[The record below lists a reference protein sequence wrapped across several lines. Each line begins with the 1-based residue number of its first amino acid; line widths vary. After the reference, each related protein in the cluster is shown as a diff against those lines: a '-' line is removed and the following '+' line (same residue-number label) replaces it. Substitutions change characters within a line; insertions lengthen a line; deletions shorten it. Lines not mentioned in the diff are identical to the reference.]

1 MTLFTTLLSAE
12 TRVERLRAEGQL
24 RPFLLIKEGDL
35 YSPWKVYLSVKRAYA
50 TGIFRNIVVEKRR
63 GKTGIILEFKAIPKR
78 VLKKIVV
85 FNPSKYHYPSF
96 LYIRKGDYLESE
108 DILREI
114 KRQKKYLKENG
125 YFLAKLTYE
134 VKSSTLTL
142 YFNPG
147 PRFKINFI
155 SVNSKPVRKFYGLSV
170 GEFYSKRKVQEA
182 LRRARENLKN
192 MGFLRATL
200 SHREKVQGEG
210 VELNITIK
218 KGKKFSI
225 KIKGASVPVKVLLP
239 YWSKKYSKEW
249 SLYEGKT
256 ALKEYLLR
264 KGMYVKNISAEVND
278 YPDLVE
284 VVYRL
289 EGVGKLGGRKILVE
303 GNHHFSTEEIL
314 KILRGK
320 PGLLQGIN
328 LEKLRES
335 LTDLREKY
343 LMEGFRDVSI
353 QWEVRREGVII
364 KINEGQRFFIG
375 NLSFQGNEKISLKEI
390 TRVCGLRQG
399 MPYYNLYVYEAAQ
412 RIRNLYL
419 EKGFRKFE
427 VSYKTVFRDNRADV
441 QFKIREGIRP
451 SLSLFVVFGSA
462 TPRGKRVIKKLLPFK
477 EGEPVNGLLEDEGKL
492 KLEVMGLFTLLEVRE
507 NIWDRHHMDIIV
519 RAEQLPSY
527 LYSFGVG
534 WESRGGPRLS
544 LEVSARNF
552 IMPPMFI
559 NVSMLLG
566 GSQRVVGLTSET
578 PRLISDWDFRSTAV
592 YEKGNMISYSYE
604 TSSLFLSLFREREE
618 GWDQVSLRISRVE
631 LFDLLVPPSEVDR
644 EFLPSYIT
652 SLSYSYALDRRDDP
666 INPSRGWFFS
676 ASMEKYFSVLGTSV
690 DGAKTYFHLQLFKP
704 VRGNL
709 FAAGA
714 KLGLAKGNL
723 PISERFFAG
732 GPMSF
737 RGESLDRLSPISPA
751 TGMPLGGMGL
761 AIVNLEYR
769 IRVFSDF
776 SLVFFYDGGEVTRY
790 MHELSRGNWENAV
803 GVGLRYTTPFG
814 PIRLEAG
821 YNPSPSD
828 GGKVKF
834 FISLGEIL

>member
-1 MTLFTTLLSAE
+1 M
-12 TRVERLRAEGQL
+12 
-24 RPFLLIKEGDL
+24 RPFLLIKEGEPF
-35 YSPWKVYLSVKRAYA
+35 SPWKVYLSVKRAYA
-50 TGIFRNIVVEKRR
+50 TGIFRNITVEKRR
-63 GKTGIILEFKAIPKR
+63 GKKGIILEFKAFPKK
-78 VLKKIVV
+78 VLKNIVV
-85 FNPSKYHYPSF
+85 VNPVKYHYPSF

-108 DILREI
+108 DIIREI
-114 KRQKKYLKENG
+114 KRQKKYLRENG

-134 VKSSTLTL
+134 VKDSSLFL

-147 PRFKINFI
+147 PRFKIKSI
-155 SVNSKPVRKFYGLSV
+155 SVNLKPVRKFYGLSC
-170 GEFYSKRKVQEA
+170 GEFYSRKKLQQALKRAMES
-182 LRRARENLKN
+182 LKKR
-192 MGFLRATL
+192 GFLRARL
-200 SHREKVQGEG
+200 DRQEKVHRDG
-210 VELNITIK
+210 VEINITIS

-225 KIKGASVPVKVLLP
+225 KIRGAPVPARVLLP
-239 YWSKKYSKEW
+239 YWSKNYSKEW

-264 KGMYVKNISAEVND
+264 KGMYVKNISAEVNE

-289 EGVGKLGGRKILVE
+289 EGLGKLEGRKILVE
-303 GNHHFSTEEIL
+303 GNQHFSKEEIL
-314 KILRGK
+314 KTLRGK
-320 PGLLQGIN
+320 PGLFQGIN
-328 LEKLRES
+328 LERLRES
-335 LTDLREKY
+335 LVDLREKY
-343 LMEGFRDVSI
+343 LREGFRDVSI
-353 QWEVRREGVII
+353 NWEVHREGVVI
-364 KINEGQRFFIG
+364 KINEGKRFLIG
-375 NLSFQGNEKISLKEI
+375 KLTFRGNERISLKEI
-390 TRVCGLRQG
+390 SGVCGLKQG
-399 MPYYNLYVYEAAQ
+399 MPYYNLFVYQAAQ

-427 VSYKTVFRDNRADV
+427 VSYKTVFRGNRADV
-441 QFKIREGIRP
+441 QFSIREGVRP
-451 SLSLFVVFGSA
+451 SLSLFVILGSA
-462 TPRGKRVIKKLLPFK
+462 TARGKRVIKKLLPFK
-477 EGEPVNGLLEDEGKL
+477 EGQPVNGLLEDEGRL
-492 KLEVMGLFTLLEVRE
+492 KLEVMGLFTRLEIRE
-507 NIWDRHHMDIIV
+507 NIWDSRHMDLIV

-544 LEVSARNF
+544 LELSARNLLVA
-552 IMPPMFI
+552 PMFI
-559 NVSMLLG
+559 NASMLLG

-578 PRLISDWDFRSTAV
+578 PRLVSDWDFRSTAV
-592 YEKGNMISYSYE
+592 YERGNMVSYSYE

-644 EFLPSYIT
+644 EFFPSYIT
-652 SLSYSYALDRRDDP
+652 SLTYSYALDRRDDP

-676 ASMEKYFSVLGTSV
+676 ASLEKYFSVLGTSV
-690 DGAKTYFHLQLFKP
+690 DGAKTYFHLQIFKP
-704 VRGNL
+704 LRGNL

-737 RGESLDRLSPISPA
+737 RGESLDRLSPTSPA

-769 IRVFSDF
+769 IKLLSDF
-776 SLVFFYDGGEVTRY
+776 SLIFFYDGGEVTRF
-790 MHELSRGNWENAV
+790 MHELSLKSWENAV
-803 GVGLRYTTPFG
+803 GVGLRYITPFG

-821 YNPSPSD
+821 YNPRPSY
-828 GGKVKF
+828 GGRIKF